1 MPSLYALFVFALF
14 MRSFYVLFLCAVL
27 MCSFHKRQV
36 ILHMHKKYYC
46 TKTNMADN
54 KMNDVLKK
62 LGLSDHRTKFV
73 EEKILTDIVFYLSIE
88 DFLKLGLA
96 DRNTIMSLR
105 IECSTFGLCTPQRA
119 VGTNKFVI
127 SKILIEN
134 LIDDEFPVK
143 EISNILCES
152 ERTVLRRMM
161 EYGLKVGD
169 FSNISD
175 NQLDPHVLALTN
187 DYPFCTETILRELLK
202 GRGIIIQR
210 YRFRDSMHCVSE
222 AGIQSRRKGRLKR
235 RVYNVKGAN
244 HLWHIDTN
252 HKLVKWYLII
262 FGAIDGYSRLP
273 VSLECISNNKA
284 PTVLVC

>member
-1 MPSLYALFVFALF
+1 MPSFYVLFVFALF
-14 MRSFYVLFLCAVL
+14 MRSFYVLFSCALFMYAFYVLFLCAVSV
-27 MCSFHKRQV
+27 CSFHKRQV
-36 ILHMHKKYYC
+36 ILHMNKKYYC
-46 TKTNMADN
+46 TKTNMQDN

-210 YRFRDSMHCVSE
+210 YRFRDSMHRVSE
-222 AGIQSRRKGRLKR
+222 VGI
-235 RVYNVKGAN
+235 
-244 HLWHIDTN
+244 
-252 HKLVKWYLII
+252 
-262 FGAIDGYSRLP
+262 
-273 VSLECISNNKA
+273 
-284 PTVLVC
+284 